1 MRLLNIVTSPR
12 RERSASIAV
21 IDSFLLEYQKRI
33 KGVVVDTLDVW
44 TESLPEFDAEAIG
57 AKYKGVSGEAMT
69 SSERATWEKIRE
81 LASPFQKADRI
92 VLGVPMWNFSFPY
105 KLKQLIDLACQRNML
120 FTFDGK
126 EYGPALNIDKAF
138 VAYVRGQSEEAGF
151 QSVPPPGFDYATKYI
166 EFWLRFIGVR
176 SIMAL
181 TVEHTWDGRAP
192 DMIDEGRK
200 QAVELARKFR
210 SCRLSG
216 PRTLCGAGRW
226 RDVATRLK
234 KPRRSIGNRLDSCRP
249 LAADDR

>member
-12 RERSASIAV
+12 KERSASIAV

-33 KGVVVDTLDVW
+33 KGVEVDTLDVW
-44 TESLPEFDAEAIG
+44 TESLPEFDADAIG

-69 SSERATWEKIRE
+69 SSERATWEKIGE
-81 LASPFQKADRI
+81 LASRFQKADRI
-92 VLGVPMWNFSFPY
+92 VLGVPTWNFSFPY

-138 VAYVRGQSEEAGF
+138 VAYVRGQSEEAVF
-151 QSVPPPGFDYATKYI
+151 QTVPPPGFDYVTKYI

-176 SIMAL
+176 SITAM

-192 DMIDEGRK
+192 DMIDQGKK
-200 QAVELARKFR
+200 QAAELARKF
-210 SCRLSG
+210 
-216 PRTLCGAGRW
+216 
-226 RDVATRLK
+226 
-234 KPRRSIGNRLDSCRP
+234 
-249 LAADDR
+249 

>member
-1 MRLLNIVTSPR
+1 MRLLNIITSPR

-81 LASPFQKADRI
+81 LASRFQKADRI

-105 KLKQLIDLACQRNML
+105 KLKLLIDLASQRNML

-151 QSVPPPGFDYATKYI
+151 QRVPPPSFEYVTKYI
-166 EFWLRFIGVR
+166 EFWLHFIGVR
-176 SIMAL
+176 SIMAM
-181 TVEHTWDGRAP
+181 TVEHTWDGRAV
-192 DMIDEGRK
+192 DMIDQGKK
-200 QAVELARKFR
+200 QAAELARQF
-210 SCRLSG
+210 
-216 PRTLCGAGRW
+216 
-226 RDVATRLK
+226 
-234 KPRRSIGNRLDSCRP
+234 
-249 LAADDR
+249 

>member
-12 RERSASIAV
+12 RGRSASIAV
-21 IDSFLLEYQKRI
+21 TDSFLLEYQKRI
-33 KGVVVDTLDVW
+33 QGVVVDTLDVW

-81 LASPFQKADRI
+81 LTLRFQKADRI

-151 QSVPPPGFDYATKYI
+151 QRVRPPGFDYATTYI

-176 SIMAL
+176 SITAL

-192 DMIDEGRK
+192 DMIGEGKK
-200 QAVELARKFR
+200 QAAELARKF
-210 SCRLSG
+210 
-216 PRTLCGAGRW
+216 
-226 RDVATRLK
+226 
-234 KPRRSIGNRLDSCRP
+234 
-249 LAADDR
+249 

>member
-81 LASPFQKADRI
+81 LASRFQTADCI
-92 VLGVPMWNFSFPY
+92 VLGIPMWNFSFPY

-120 FTFDGK
+120 FTFDGN
-126 EYGPALNIDKAF
+126 EYRPTLNIDKAF
-138 VAYVRGQSEEAGF
+138 VVYVRGQSEQASF
-151 QSVPPPGFDYATKYI
+151 QTDSPPSFEYVTKYM
-166 EFWLRFIGVR
+166 EFWLHFIGVR
-176 SIMAL
+176 GITAM
-181 TVEHTWDGRAP
+181 TVEHTWDGRAL
-192 DMIDEGRK
+192 DTIAQATK
-200 QAVELARKFR
+200 QAAELARQF
-210 SCRLSG
+210 
-216 PRTLCGAGRW
+216 
-226 RDVATRLK
+226 
-234 KPRRSIGNRLDSCRP
+234 
-249 LAADDR
+249 

>member
-81 LASPFQKADRI
+81 LASRFQKADRI

-151 QSVPPPGFDYATKYI
+151 QSVPPPGFDYVTKYI

-176 SIMAL
+176 SITAI
-181 TVEHTWDGRAP
+181 TVEHTWDGSAP
-192 DMIDEGRK
+192 DTINEGK
-200 QAVELARKFR
+200 KKAAELARKF
-210 SCRLSG
+210 
-216 PRTLCGAGRW
+216 
-226 RDVATRLK
+226 
-234 KPRRSIGNRLDSCRP
+234 
-249 LAADDR
+249 

>member
-33 KGVVVDTLDVW
+33 KGVVVDTLDIW

-57 AKYKGVSGEAMT
+57 AKYKGVSGEEMT
-69 SSERATWEKIRE
+69 SSERATWGKIRE
-81 LASPFQKADRI
+81 LASRFQKADHI

-138 VAYVRGQSEEAGF
+138 VAYVRGQSEEACF

-176 SIMAL
+176 SITAL

-192 DMIDEGRK
+192 DMIDEGK
-200 QAVELARKFR
+200 QQAVELARRF
-210 SCRLSG
+210 
-216 PRTLCGAGRW
+216 
-226 RDVATRLK
+226 
-234 KPRRSIGNRLDSCRP
+234 
-249 LAADDR
+249 

>member
-1 MRLLNIVTSPR
+1 MDRFYANSSKESQMRLLNIVTSPR
-12 RERSASIAV
+12 RERSASVAV

-81 LASPFQKADRI
+81 LASRFQKADRI
-92 VLGVPMWNFSFPY
+92 VFGVPMWNFSFPY
-105 KLKQLIDLACQRNML
+105 KLKQLIDLTCQRNML

-138 VAYVRGQSEEAGF
+138 VAYVRGQSQEAGF
-151 QSVPPPGFDYATKYI
+151 QTVPPPGFDYVTKYI

-176 SIMAL
+176 SITAM
-181 TVEHTWDGRAP
+181 TVEHTWDGRAL
-192 DMIDEGRK
+192 DMIDQGKK
-200 QAVELARKFR
+200 QAAELARKF
-210 SCRLSG
+210 
-216 PRTLCGAGRW
+216 
-226 RDVATRLK
+226 
-234 KPRRSIGNRLDSCRP
+234 
-249 LAADDR
+249 

>member
-33 KGVVVDTLDVW
+33 KEEVVVDTLDVW

-69 SSERATWEKIRE
+69 SSERAIWEKIRE
-81 LASPFQKADRI
+81 LASRFQKADRI

-151 QSVPPPGFDYATKYI
+151 QTVPPPGFDYATKYI
-166 EFWLRFIGVR
+166 EFWLHFIGVR
-176 SIMAL
+176 SITAL
-181 TVEHTWDGRAP
+181 TVEHTWDGGAL
-192 DMIDEGRK
+192 DMIDQGKKKAKEI
-200 QAVELARKFR
+200 ARTF
-210 SCRLSG
+210 
-216 PRTLCGAGRW
+216 
-226 RDVATRLK
+226 
-234 KPRRSIGNRLDSCRP
+234 
-249 LAADDR
+249 

>member
-81 LASPFQKADRI
+81 LASRFQKADRI

-105 KLKQLIDLACQRNML
+105 KLKQLIDLASQRNML

-138 VAYVRGQSEEAGF
+138 VAYVRGQSAEAGF
-151 QSVPPPGFDYATKYI
+151 QTLHPPSFEYVMKYI
-166 EFWLRFIGVR
+166 EFWLHFIGVR
-176 SIMAL
+176 SITVL
-181 TVEHTWDGRAP
+181 TVEHTWDGRAL
-192 DMIDEGRK
+192 DMIDQGKR
-200 QAVELARKFR
+200 QAAELARKF
-210 SCRLSG
+210 
-216 PRTLCGAGRW
+216 
-226 RDVATRLK
+226 
-234 KPRRSIGNRLDSCRP
+234 
-249 LAADDR
+249 

>member
-81 LASPFQKADRI
+81 LASRFQKADRV
-92 VLGVPMWNFSFPY
+92 VLGVPIWNFSFPY

-176 SIMAL
+176 SITAL

-192 DMIDEGRK
+192 DMIDKGKK
-200 QAVELARKFR
+200 QATELARKF
-210 SCRLSG
+210 
-216 PRTLCGAGRW
+216 
-226 RDVATRLK
+226 
-234 KPRRSIGNRLDSCRP
+234 
-249 LAADDR
+249 